1 MDRNQ
6 DIILIDAHTVVEM
19 EGFDQIKVF
28 LLFNKHVHNVLVVG
42 KKLPIHVMIV
52 TVKEINNLQKKY
64 L

>member
-19 EGFDQIKVF
+19 EEFDQIKVF